1 MADRFPVSCAQKAIW
16 FRQRNK
22 GMLIADMDALRIA
35 MALKGSAGIRPC
47 LWCLNCIG
55 KHVDL
60 SQPGF
65 YDISEAD
72 MAKFQKGSDADIF
85 AAADSLKNMVES
97 GQPQKKIHN
106 YEKALGLNYIPTSL
120 LFDREAGERLPPSM
134 LCVDGMHTVLNN
146 GCASWEIAMLH
157 HAIQRKTP
165 FKLEQFARLCLNAQ
179 WSGPRCCKHGYN
191 SYMRGLWN
199 SKLFGENNY
208 KGQAAQVESLV
219 PLMRYL
225 VVELLSSCDEIR
237 AEMRSFLCLADTVSE
252 LRKLKF
258 MLQITS
264 PDEVTSLDALQCAQQ
279 RAFLEA
285 YGNAEIK
292 PKHHHRRHLP
302 AAFLTLQLALR
313 CEQHEA
319 KHRSYKNGL
328 AERFRG
334 QVNRNFAMALLPR
347 MLASHCHRLEES
359 PRDTFLLLHSQSAKK
374 SLIDALKDASL
385 KTGVAI
391 QRFHVT
397 TYVNDIIFYENDNA
411 AVVTT
416 CLHGDS
422 LGFAFA
428 LRKLR
433 LVGRKGWGTIE

>member
-1 MADRFPVSCAQKAIW
+1 
-16 FRQRNK
+16 
-22 GMLIADMDALRIA
+22 
-35 MALKGSAGIRPC
+35 
-47 LWCLNCIG
+47 
-55 KHVDL
+55 
-60 SQPGF
+60 
-65 YDISEAD
+65 
-72 MAKFQKGSDADIF
+72 
-85 AAADSLKNMVES
+85 
-97 GQPQKKIHN
+97 
-106 YEKALGLNYIPTSL
+106 
-120 LFDREAGERLPPSM
+120 
-134 LCVDGMHTVLNN
+134 
-146 GCASWEIAMLH
+146 
-157 HAIQRKTP
+157 
-165 FKLEQFARLCLNAQ
+165 
-179 WSGPRCCKHGYN
+179 
-191 SYMRGLWN
+191 
-199 SKLFGENNY
+199 
-208 KGQAAQVESLV
+208 
-219 PLMRYL
+219 
-225 VVELLSSCDEIR
+225 
-237 AEMRSFLCLADTVSE
+237 
-252 LRKLKF
+252 

-264 PDEVTSLDALQCAQQ
+264 PDEVRSLDALHCAHQ

-285 YGNAEIK
+285 YGDADIK

-397 TYVNDIIFYENDNA
+397 TCVNDIIFYENDNA

-428 LRKLR
+428 LGKLR
-433 LVGRKGWGTIE
+433 LVGRKGWGTMWTDTGAIAIMKVDATSSWFSPPWWRMENDIVYCPR